1 MARAL
6 INVPA
11 TAKQG
16 EAVEITVLIQH
27 PMETG
32 FRTGADGKLIP
43 RDIIERFSCTY
54 AGQEVFAADLYPAVA
69 ANPFFSFF
77 TLATVSGPLVF
88 KWTDN
93 AGKEE
98 SQSADITVS

>member
-11 TAKQG
+11 TAKMG
-16 EAVEITVLIQH
+16 EAVEIKVLIQH

-32 FRTGADGKLIP
+32 FRTGMDGKLIP
-43 RDIIERFSCTY
+43 RDIIQRFSCTY
-54 AGQEVFAADLYPAVA
+54 GGQEVFTADLHPAVA

-77 TLATVSGPLVF
+77 TLATESGPLVF

-98 SQSADITVS
+98 SETATIAVS

>member
-11 TAKQG
+11 TAKKG
-16 EAVEITVLIQH
+16 EAVEIKVLIQH

-43 RDIIERFSCTY
+43 RDIIQKFTCTY
-54 AGQEVFAADLYPAVA
+54 AGQEVFAANLFPAVA

-77 TLATVSGPLVF
+77 TVATESGPLVF

-98 SQSADITVS
+98 SQTADIAVT

>member
-11 TAKQG
+11 TAKKG
-16 EAVEITVLIQH
+16 EAVEIKVLIQH

-32 FRTGADGKLIP
+32 FRTGPDGKLVP
-43 RDIIERFSCTY
+43 RDIIQRFSCTY
-54 AGQEVFAADLYPAVA
+54 DGQEVFAAELHPAVA
-69 ANPFFSFF
+69 ANPFFAFF
-77 TLATVSGPLVF
+77 TLATASGPLIF

-98 SQSADITVS
+98 SQSADIAVT